1 MAKTKIKKDRHG
13 LYLKTDGSIFRPVQT
28 NDARLRGLS
37 PSGGPSP
44 EGVFAASAET
54 TQFREFDAVSA
65 IHRAGTELAI
75 VRSGGGSVNE
85 YWYSHGCYIGDDLKQ
100 IKSEDVWRPV
110 TKRPETE
117 IIMND
122 MAVMVSRDIQRRL
135 FRHMVALRI
144 KELDTA
150 ATLAKSLTVELSGQF
165 LEKAD
170 ALAST
175 TPDAYA
181 ISDEVIDSYLK
192 QLRESA

>member
-1 MAKTKIKKDRHG
+1 MAKRK
-13 LYLKTDGSIFRPVQT
+13 QT
-28 NDARLRGLS
+28 
-37 PSGGPSP
+37 
-44 EGVFAASAET
+44 T
-54 TQFREFDAVSA
+54 
-65 IHRAGTELAI
+65 
-75 VRSGGGSVNE
+75 
-85 YWYSHGCYIGDDLKQ
+85 
-100 IKSEDVWRPV
+100 V

-117 IIMND
+117 IIMHD

-165 LEKAD
+165 LETAD

-181 ISDEVIDSYLK
+181 IPDEVIDSYLK
-192 QLRESA
+192 QLGELA